1 MRQSLH
7 IDETRFR
14 RMTELLA
21 ANPNDFFLSPACRQ
35 YFAKDTFEQDGSKVR
50 VFEDVAAGTMPGTV
64 SHNRLQIDDGTF
76 ESVGRTLRLI
86 NPLTSI
92 QDVFLKAR
100 KMKVLSIG
108 PRTEMELLHLVGV
121 GFQPQ
126 NISAVDLIATSPW
139 IDLGDM
145 HALPYADGVFDVV
158 ISGWVLG
165 YSKDPQKAVDEM
177 LRVVKDGGLIAIGC
191 TYDPDAAAV
200 EYQDANARIQGRIF
214 RKVSEFKK
222 LVGAKLG
229 RVFFQYEPES
239 EQTSAVMM
247 IARVNHNP

>member
-1 MRQSLH
+1 MRESLH

-21 ANPNDFFLSPACRQ
+21 ANPSDLFLSPACRK
-35 YFAKDTFEQDGSKVR
+35 YFAKDTFKEGGSKVR

-64 SHNRLQIDDGTF
+64 SHNRVQIDDGTF
-76 ESVGRTLRLI
+76 ASARRTMRLI

-92 QDVFLKAR
+92 QDVFLAAH

-108 PRTEMELLHLVGV
+108 PRTEMELLHLVGA
-121 GFQPQ
+121 GFHPK
-126 NISAVDLIATSPW
+126 NITAVDLISTSPW
-139 IDLGDM
+139 IELGDM

-200 EYQDANARIQGRIF
+200 EYQDADAKIQGRIF

-239 EQTSAVMM
+239 EEKSAVML
-247 IARVNHNP
+247 IARIRR